1 MPKAIQIHETG
12 GPEVMKY
19 EDVALR
25 DPGEGEVVV
34 RHTSIGLNYIDVYFR
49 SGLYP
54 APQMPLIPG
63 FEGAGV
69 VEAVGSGVT
78 SLKVGDRVAYTDPM
92 GAYAQAR
99 IAPAAR
105 LVKIPE
111 GVSDDQA
118 ASMMLKGMTARY
130 LLRQTFPVK
139 AGDTVLMHAAAGGVG
154 LIVCQWAN
162 ALGCT
167 VIGTAGSAEKAEL
180 AKAHGA
186 HHVINYREEDFVARV
201 AEITDG
207 RKCDVVYDGVGKD
220 TFLKSLDCLRP
231 RGMLATFGNASGAPE
246 PLNTLLLSQKGSLYV
261 TRPTLFHHIA
271 TRAELEES
279 TNDLFDVV
287 VSGKVKIEV
296 NQRYALADAAKA
308 HADLEGRRTTGATV
322 LIP

>member
-1 MPKAIQIHETG
+1 MLVGSRSGRGVICRQSVSH
-12 GPEVMKY
+12 
-19 EDVALR
+19 
-25 DPGEGEVVV
+25 EGEVVV

-92 GAYAQAR
+92 GAYAQVR

-105 LVKIPE
+105 LVKIPN